1 MSLGE
6 MSWNW
11 QIWIDLWAAGM
22 AGGAYL
28 VAFLANKFSGGKY
41 TSLFRTAV
49 ITGLPLAIIGV
60 LLLVID
66 LGTPIW
72 AWHLFVKFLP
82 AAVMSMGTWT
92 LFTWIVV
99 GFVMII
105 LWIVEWDAN
114 RNCDKYSAGIVN
126 FVKKLDGLLAWVGFI
141 FAILLMTYTGV
152 LIATTTQTLWADT
165 LLLPSVFVSSAI
177 ATGVALLI
185 IMTMLLNKINEGRGS
200 GWTFSEDLI
209 GKLSKSLMGIIIVE
223 AVIMAVYAI
232 WLALTGDAGGEA
244 INILLAG
251 DLAIVFWT
259 LVVGLG
265 MVIPLA
271 LLFLTRGRNALMVLA
286 TSSACVIL
294 GGLALRAVITVGG
307 QL

>member
-11 QIWIDLWAAGM
+11 QLWIDMWAAGM

-49 ITGLPLAIIGV
+49 LTGVPLAIIGV
-60 LLLVID
+60 FFLIID

-82 AAVMSMGTWT
+82 VSVMSMGTWT
-92 LFTWIVV
+92 LFAWLIIS
-99 GFVMII
+99 FVMII

-114 RNCDKYSAGIVN
+114 RNCDKYSAGVVN
-126 FVKKLDGLLAWVGFI
+126 FVKKFDGLLAWGGFI

-152 LIATTTQTLWADT
+152 LLASTTQALWSST
-165 LLLPSVFVSSAI
+165 LLLPSLFVSSAT
-177 ATGVALLI
+177 ATGVAILI
-185 IMTMLLNKINEGRGS
+185 VMTMILNKINEGRGS

-209 GKLSKSLMGIIIVE
+209 GKLSKSLMGVIIVE
-223 AVIMAVYAI
+223 AVVLIAYAV
-232 WLALTGDAGGEA
+232 WLALAGDAGNEA
-244 INILLAG
+244 FKILVSG
-251 DLAIVFWT
+251 DLAIVFWA

-271 LLFLTRGRNALMVLA
+271 LLFLTKGRNALMVIT
-286 TSSACVIL
+286 TSSACVLL
-294 GGLALRAVITVGG
+294 GGLALRAVITIGG